1 MIKRY
6 KNITFYL
13 TVVAGFSF
21 LIYLVL
27 KQGKLLEQVR
37 PGLVS
42 LPVNLSLWTQVRD
55 AFAHTAAGPM
65 AILLL
70 QIITIIVVARIFGW
84 VCQKIKQPTVIGEI
98 AAGVFLGPS
107 FLGTYLK
114 GASDFLFPVQS
125 LGHLQFLSQV
135 GLILFMF
142 IVGMEL
148 DVKVLRNRATDAVV
162 ISHASILFPFTLG
175 MALSYIIYQHFAP
188 ASVNFLSFALF
199 IGISMSITAFPVL
212 ARIVQERGL
221 SKTRLGSIAITCA
234 AADDITAWCLLAAV
248 IAVVKAGS
256 AFSALFTLALA
267 LGYVW
272 LMLKVIRPFLRKLGD
287 KYSNKES
294 LSRPVVAIFFITLLL
309 SACTTEMIGIHAL
322 FGAFMA
328 GVIMPENMRF
338 RNIFIEK
345 IEDVALVLLLPLF
358 FVFTG
363 LRTQIGLLN
372 DAYAWKTCGLILAV
386 AVGGKFLGSALAA
399 RFVGQSW
406 RDSLSVGALM
416 NTRGLMEL
424 IVLNIGYDLGVLN
437 PQIFTM
443 LVIMALAT
451 TFMTGPALTLVQRWF
466 PDRSGGLAE
475 SIIGQAV
482 KYNVLVSFSTA
493 DKGISLLKLAGSLV
507 RRSMDN
513 ATITMMH
520 LSPSNELNQYNLEE
534 YERDSF
540 EPVEKESQRLNLPV
554 ISLFKPSA
562 NIEEEIAGTANS
574 GHFDLLLVGLGRS
587 VFEGTLLGK
596 ILGFTTKIINPE
608 RLYGTL
614 TGRER
619 LFEQSFFDERAM
631 NIIRSADVPLG
642 VYVDKDSGDPEN
654 VFIPVFTISDSF
666 LLIYAQKLIHNNGS
680 RVIILD
686 VSGVIRQ
693 NPEMKEAIRSIEQVA
708 PNHIALYH
716 ERKIDRDF
724 LEQQNLMMIS
734 LDSWKRAVASRS
746 IWLSGIPSALIV
758 KP

>member
-6 KNITFYL
+6 KNLVFYL
-13 TVVAGFSF
+13 AVVAGFSY

-27 KQGKLLEQVR
+27 RQGKLLEDLR
-37 PGLVS
+37 PGKLT
-42 LPVNLSLWTQVRD
+42 LPAASSLWTQVTD
-55 AFAHTAAGPM
+55 AFAHTVAGPM
-65 AILLL
+65 SILLM
-70 QIITIIVVARIFGW
+70 QIVTIIVVARVFGW
-84 VCQKIKQPTVIGEI
+84 ICIKIKQPTVIGEI
-98 AAGVFLGPS
+98 VAGVVLGPS

-114 GASDFLFPVQS
+114 GTSAFLFPAAS

-148 DVKVLRNRATDAVV
+148 DVKVLKNRATDAVV
-162 ISHASILFPFTLG
+162 ISHASILFPFTMG
-175 MALSYIIYQHFAP
+175 MTLAYFIYTHFAP
-188 ASVNFLSFALF
+188 ANINFLSFSLF

-221 SKTRLGSIAITCA
+221 SKTRLGAIAITCA

-256 AFSALFTLALA
+256 ATSALFTLALA
-267 LGYVW
+267 IAYVTV
-272 LMLKVIRPFLRKLGD
+272 MLKVIRPFLKKLGD

-309 SACTTEMIGIHAL
+309 SATATEMIGIHAL

-328 GVIMPENMRF
+328 GVVMPENMRF

-345 IEDVALVLLLPLF
+345 VEDVALVLLLPLF

-372 DAYAWKTCGLILAV
+372 DAYAWKTCLLILAV

-399 RFVGQSW
+399 KFVGQNW
-406 RDSLSVGALM
+406 RDSLSIGALM

-443 LVIMALAT
+443 LVIMALLT
-451 TFMTGPALTLVQRWF
+451 TFMTGPALTLIQRLLPEKKAMADF
-466 PDRSGGLAE
+466 AS
-475 SIIGQAV
+475 QAV
-482 KYNVLVSFSTA
+482 KYNVLVSFSTP
-493 DKGISLLKLAGSLV
+493 DKGISLLKLAGAFV
-507 RRSMDN
+507 KRSMAN
-513 ATITMMH
+513 ATVTMMH
-520 LSPSNELNQYNLEE
+520 LSPSNDLNQYNLEE

-540 EPVEKESQRLNLPV
+540 GPVEEESQRLSLPV

-562 NIEEEIAGTANS
+562 NIEEDVVETANS

-587 VFEGTLLGK
+587 VFDGTLLGK

-619 LFEQSFFDERAM
+619 LFEQSIFDERALS
-631 NIIRSADVPLG
+631 IIRSTHVPLG
-642 VYVDKDSGDPEN
+642 VYVDKDSGEPDN
-654 VFIPVFTISDSF
+654 VFIPVFSISDSF

-680 RVIILD
+680 RVVILD

-693 NPEMKEAIRSIEQVA
+693 NPEMKETIRSIEQVA
-708 PNHIALYH
+708 PNHIALYNDSRI
-716 ERKIDRDF
+716 ERDF
-724 LEQQNLMMIS
+724 LDQQNLMMIS

-746 IWLSGIPSALIV
+746 IWLSGIPSALII

>member
-6 KNITFYL
+6 KNLAFYL
-13 TVVAGFSF
+13 AVVAGFSY

-27 KQGKLLEQVR
+27 RQGKLLEDLR
-37 PGLVS
+37 PGKLT
-42 LPVNLSLWTQVRD
+42 LPAASSLWTQVTD
-55 AFAHTAAGPM
+55 AFAHTVAGPM
-65 AILLL
+65 SILLM
-70 QIITIIVVARIFGW
+70 QIVTIIVVARVFGW
-84 VCQKIKQPTVIGEI
+84 ICIKIKQPTVIGEI
-98 AAGVFLGPS
+98 VAGVVLGPS

-114 GASDFLFPVQS
+114 GASAFLFPAAS

-148 DVKVLRNRATDAVV
+148 DVKVLKNRATDAVV
-162 ISHASILFPFTLG
+162 ISHASILFPFTMG
-175 MALSYIIYQHFAP
+175 MTLAYFIYTHFAP
-188 ASVNFLSFALF
+188 ANINFLSFSLF

-221 SKTRLGSIAITCA
+221 SKTRLGAIAITCA

-256 AFSALFTLALA
+256 ATSALFTLALA
-267 LGYVW
+267 IAYVTV
-272 LMLKVIRPFLRKLGD
+272 MLKVIRPFLKKLGD

-309 SACTTEMIGIHAL
+309 SATATEMIGIHAL

-328 GVIMPENMRF
+328 GVVMPENMRF

-345 IEDVALVLLLPLF
+345 VEDVALVLLLPLF

-372 DAYAWKTCGLILAV
+372 DAYAWKTCLLILAV

-399 RFVGQSW
+399 KFVGQNW
-406 RDSLSVGALM
+406 RDSLSIGALM

-443 LVIMALAT
+443 LVIMALLT
-451 TFMTGPALTLVQRWF
+451 TFMTGPALTLIQRLLPEKKAMADF
-466 PDRSGGLAE
+466 AS
-475 SIIGQAV
+475 QAV
-482 KYNVLVSFSTA
+482 KYNVLVSFSTP
-493 DKGISLLKLAGSLV
+493 DKGISLLKLAGAFV
-507 RRSMDN
+507 KRSMAN
-513 ATITMMH
+513 ATVTMMH
-520 LSPSNELNQYNLEE
+520 LSPSNDLNQYNLEE

-540 EPVEKESQRLNLPV
+540 GPVEEESQRLSLPV

-562 NIEEEIAGTANS
+562 NIEEDVVETANS

-587 VFEGTLLGK
+587 VFDGTLLGK

-619 LFEQSFFDERAM
+619 LFEQSIFDERALS
-631 NIIRSADVPLG
+631 IIRSTHVPLG
-642 VYVDKDSGDPEN
+642 VYVDKDSGEPDN
-654 VFIPVFTISDSF
+654 VFIPVFSISDSF

-680 RVIILD
+680 RVVILD

-693 NPEMKEAIRSIEQVA
+693 NPEMKETIRSIEQVA
-708 PNHIALYH
+708 PNHIALYN
-716 ERKIDRDF
+716 ESRIERDF
-724 LEQQNLMMIS
+724 LDQQNLMMIS

-746 IWLSGIPSALIV
+746 IWLSGIPSALII

>member
-6 KNITFYL
+6 KNLAFYL
-13 TVVAGFSF
+13 AVVAGFSY

-27 KQGKLLEQVR
+27 QQGKGLETLR
-37 PGLVS
+37 PGS
-42 LPVNLSLWTQVRD
+42 LALPAGSPVWTQVRD
-55 AFAHTAAGPM
+55 AFTHTVAGPM
-65 AILLL
+65 SILLL
-70 QIITIIVVARIFGW
+70 QIITIIIVARFFGW
-84 VCQKIKQPTVIGEI
+84 ICIKIKQPTVIGEI
-98 AAGVFLGPS
+98 VAGVLLGPS
-107 FLGTYLK
+107 FLGAYLK
-114 GASDFLFPVQS
+114 GVSHFLFPPAS

-148 DVKVLRNRATDAVV
+148 DLKSLKNRSADAVV
-162 ISHASILFPFTLG
+162 ISHASILFPFTMG
-175 MALSYIIYQHFAP
+175 MTLAYFIYTHFAP
-188 ASVNFLSFALF
+188 ANINFLSFSLF
-199 IGISMSITAFPVL
+199 MGISMSITAFPVL

-221 SKTRLGSIAITCA
+221 TKTRLGAIAITCA

-256 AFSALFTLALA
+256 ATSALFTLALA
-267 LGYVW
+267 ILYVTV
-272 LMLKVIRPFLRKLGD
+272 MLKVVRPFLRKLGD

-309 SACTTEMIGIHAL
+309 SATCTEMIGIHAL

-328 GVIMPENMRF
+328 GVVMPENMRF

-363 LRTQIGLLN
+363 LRTQVGLLN
-372 DAYAWKTCGLILAV
+372 DAYAWKVAGLIMAV

-399 RFVGQSW
+399 RVVGQSW
-406 RDSLSVGALM
+406 RDSWSVGALM
-416 NTRGLMEL
+416 NTRGLVEL

-443 LVIMALAT
+443 LVIMALCT
-451 TFMTGPALTLVQRWF
+451 TFMTGPALTLIQRWM
-466 PDRSGGLAE
+466 PEPSRALEAITST
-475 SIIGQAV
+475 AV
-482 KYNVLVSFSTA
+482 KYNVLVSFSTS
-493 DKGISLLKLAGSLV
+493 DKGISLLKLAGAFV
-507 RRSMDN
+507 KRSMDN

-520 LSPSNELNQYNLEE
+520 LSPSNDLNQYNLEE

-540 EPVEKESQRLNLPV
+540 GPVEEESQRLNLPV

-562 NIEEEIAGTANS
+562 SIEEDVVETANS

-587 VFEGTLLGK
+587 VFDGTLLGK

-619 LFEQSFFDERAM
+619 LFEQSIFDERALS
-631 NIIRSADVPLG
+631 IIRSAQVPLG
-642 VYVDKDSGDPEN
+642 VYVDKETGDPDN
-654 VFIPVFTISDSF
+654 VFIPVFSISDSF

-680 RVIILD
+680 RVVILD
-686 VSGVIRQ
+686 VAGVIRQ
-693 NPEMKEAIRSIEQVA
+693 NPEMKETIRSIEQVA
-708 PNHIALYH
+708 PNHIALYNDSRI
-716 ERKIDRDF
+716 ERDF

-746 IWLSGIPSALIV
+746 IWLSGIPSALII

>member
-1 MIKRY
+1 
-6 KNITFYL
+6 
-13 TVVAGFSF
+13 
-21 LIYLVL
+21 
-27 KQGKLLEQVR
+27 
-37 PGLVS
+37 
-42 LPVNLSLWTQVRD
+42 
-55 AFAHTAAGPM
+55 
-65 AILLL
+65 
-70 QIITIIVVARIFGW
+70 
-84 VCQKIKQPTVIGEI
+84 
-98 AAGVFLGPS
+98 
-107 FLGTYLK
+107 
-114 GASDFLFPVQS
+114 
-125 LGHLQFLSQV
+125 
-135 GLILFMF
+135 MF

-148 DVKVLRNRATDAVV
+148 DVKVLKNRASDAVV

-175 MALSYIIYQHFAP
+175 MVLSYFIYQHFAP
-188 ASVNFLSFALF
+188 ASINFLSFALF

-212 ARIVQERGL
+212 ARIVQERSL
-221 SKTRLGSIAITCA
+221 SKTRLGAIAITCA

-256 AFSALFTLALA
+256 AFSALFTLVLA
-267 LGYVW
+267 LTYVW
-272 LMLKVIRPFLRKLGD
+272 LMLRVIRPFLRRLGD

-309 SACTTEMIGIHAL
+309 SACASEMIGIHAL

-328 GVIMPENMRF
+328 GVIMPDNMRF

-372 DAYAWKTCGLILAV
+372 DAYAWSTCGLILAV

-406 RDSLSVGALM
+406 RDSLSLGALM

-424 IVLNIGYDLGVLN
+424 IVLNIGYDLGILN

-443 LVIMALAT
+443 LVLMALAT
-451 TFMTGPALTLVQRWF
+451 TFMTGPALTLVQRLF

-475 SIIGQAV
+475 RIGQAV
-482 KYNVLVSFSTA
+482 KYNVLVSFSTPE
-493 DKGISLLKLAGSLV
+493 KGISMLKLAGAFV
-507 RRSMDN
+507 KRSMDN
-513 ATITMMH
+513 ATVTMMH

-540 EPVEKESQRLNLPV
+540 EPVEQASQQLHLPV

-562 NIEEEIAGTANS
+562 NIEEEIVEIANS

-619 LFEQSFFDERAM
+619 LFEQSFFDDRAKS
-631 NIIRSADVPLG
+631 IIRSSDVPLG
-642 VYVDKDSGDPEN
+642 VYVDKGSGEPDN
-654 VFIPVFTISDSF
+654 VFIPVFSISDAF

-680 RVIILD
+680 RVVILD

-716 ERKIDRDF
+716 ERRIEREF
-724 LEQQNLMMIS
+724 LDQQNLMMIS
-734 LDSWKRAVASRS
+734 LDSWKKAVASRS
-746 IWLSGIPSALIV
+746 IWLSGIPSALII

>member
-6 KNITFYL
+6 KNLAFYL
-13 TVVAGFSF
+13 SIVAGFSF
-21 LIYLVL
+21 LMYLVI
-27 KQGKLLEQVR
+27 KQGTLLEQLR
-37 PGLVS
+37 PGQVALPKAVS
-42 LPVNLSLWTQVRD
+42 VWTQIQD
-55 AFAHTAAGPM
+55 AFTHTAAGAM

-70 QIITIIVVARIFGW
+70 QIITIIVVARFFGW
-84 VCQKIKQPTVIGEI
+84 ICQKIKQPTVIGEI
-98 AAGVFLGPS
+98 VAGVILGPS
-107 FLGTYLK
+107 FLGTYFK
-114 GASDFLFPVQS
+114 GVSDFLFPLPS

-148 DVKVLRNRATDAVV
+148 DVKVLRNKASDAVV

-175 MALSYIIYQHFAP
+175 MTLAYFIYQHYAP
-188 ASVNFLSFALF
+188 ASVGFLSFALF

-221 SKTRLGSIAITCA
+221 SKTRLGAIAITCA

-256 AFSALFTLALA
+256 AFSALVTLGLA
-267 LGYVW
+267 ISYVW

-309 SACTTEMIGIHAL
+309 SSCVTEMIGIHAL

-363 LRTQIGLLN
+363 LRTQVGLLN
-372 DAYAWKTCGLILAV
+372 DPYAWKALGLILAV
-386 AVGGKFLGSALAA
+386 AVGGKFLGSSLAA
-399 RFVGQSW
+399 RFVGQNW

-424 IVLNIGYDLGVLN
+424 IVLNIGYDLGVLT
-437 PQIFTM
+437 PQVFTM
-443 LVIMALAT
+443 LVLMALLT
-451 TFMTGPALTLVQRWF
+451 TFMTGPALTLIQRWL
-466 PDRSGGLAE
+466 PESRLAE
-475 SIIGQAV
+475 RLTGHAV
-482 KYNVLVSFSTA
+482 KYNILVSFSRPE
-493 DKGISLLKLAGSLV
+493 KGIALLRLAGSFV
-507 RRSMDN
+507 KRSMDN
-513 ATITMMH
+513 ATITMLH
-520 LSPSNELNQYNLEE
+520 LSPSNDLNQYNLEE

-540 EPVEKESQRLNLPV
+540 EPVERESQRLNLPV
-554 ISLFKPSA
+554 ISLFKPSV
-562 NIEEEIAGTANS
+562 NIEEEIAGTANA

-587 VFEGTLLGK
+587 VFDGTLLGK

-631 NIIRSADVPLG
+631 NIIRSADIPLG
-642 VYVDKDSGDPEN
+642 VYVDKDSGEPND
-654 VFIPVFTISDSF
+654 VFIPVFSISDSF

-680 RVIILD
+680 RVVILD
-686 VSGVIRQ
+686 ASGVIRQ
-693 NPEMKEAIRSIEQVA
+693 NPEMKEAIRSIELVA

-716 ERKIDRDF
+716 ERIIDREF
-724 LEQQNLMMIS
+724 LEQQNLMVIS
-734 LDSWKRAVASRS
+734 MDSWKKALSTRS
-746 IWLSGIPSALIV
+746 VWLSAIPSALII